1 MDGLNMR
8 QADEAVEGYAVWFK
22 MSVMCSSRLYCIYLS
37 WCTLSETNPLV
48 ILHSR
53 NGKNGQLTHS
63 PIIQAI
69 SLHTLVHTYC
79 SRRRQPLQMIT
90 KPDARKPRVSQDD
103 FAVFPSDSIGALA
116 PIGRLHLSTDMA
128 TTISLS
134 LDSEP
139 HGARSRLPLLP
150 TYIAI
155 GQPRL
160 RDSSLRRPSL

>member
-1 MDGLNMR
+1 MPYGLR
-8 QADEAVEGYAVWFK
+8 CLSCAVADYTVYICLGVRCRRPIPW
-22 MSVMCSSRLYCIYLS
+22 SSFTAGNVPAAKL
-37 WCTLSETNPLV
+37 TV
-48 ILHSR
+48 H
-53 NGKNGQLTHS
+53 GKNGQLTHS

-139 HGARSRLPLLP
+139 HGATSRLPLLP
-150 TYIAI
+150 TYITI